1 MKGNPASH
9 IISRFGGQTALARI
23 LKTSQGTIW
32 GWVAAERIPSKRIPQ
47 IIEAARRLDPP
58 IQLEPNDFFDLS
70 PHSLP
75 SQETKVGS

>member
-1 MKGNPASH
+1 MSEKPVSS

-70 PHSLP
+70 HHSLP